1 MLGLK
6 YGTVALSSHDPDW
19 VRAFREEEA
28 RLRAALPVR
37 CMIEHIG
44 STAVPGLSAKPILD
58 IVVGC
63 PSDVAV
69 SDVIA
74 AVEASGYQYRGNAG
88 TAGGHILVRESQPE
102 VRTHHV
108 HIVAL
113 NDPQWRAYLALREW
127 LRAHPEARAVYERVK
142 QRLAAEHRGDRR
154 AYTRAKGEAI
164 VALLREA
171 VDPMIPSSEDAEP
184 RNA

>member
-6 YGTVALSSHDPDW
+6 YGTVALSSHDHDW
-19 VRAFREEEA
+19 AREFLEEEA
-28 RLRAALPVR
+28 RLRAALPAG

-44 STAVPGLSAKPILD
+44 STAVPELSAKPILD

-63 PSDVAV
+63 PSGVVV

-74 AVEASGYQYRGNAG
+74 TIESSGYLYRGDAG
-88 TAGGHILVRESQPE
+88 TVGGHILVRESQPA

-142 QRLAAEHRGDRR
+142 QRLAADHRDDRR
-154 AYTRAKGEAI
+154 AYTRGKGEAI
-164 VALLREA
+164 AGLLRDA
-171 VDPMIPSSEDAEP
+171 VGPVTPSAADAEP
-184 RNA
+184 RNE